1 MKQPLPVVLTGAMVL
16 AFFGLVASAATPPT
30 KAAPASQ
37 PKPQAFVVEGKIL
50 ETYSRWFEL
59 SVTKIIRG
67 AGLKVGDKV
76 KITERS
82 TTKFLQKGKAVGRS
96 ALKAGELLRVE
107 GQTSKPAVYE
117 ATTVT
122 ILK

>member
-1 MKQPLPVVLTGAMVL
+1 MKQALAVVLTGAMVL
-16 AFFGLVASAATPPT
+16 AFFGLVASAATPAP
-30 KAAPASQ
+30 KAAPAIQ

-50 ETYSRWFEL
+50 KTYSSWFEL
-59 SVTKIIRG
+59 SVTKVIRG
-67 AGLKVGDKV
+67 AGLKVGDKL
-76 KITERS
+76 KITELS
-82 TTKFLQKGKAVGRS
+82 TTKFLRKGKAVGKS